1 MRRNRWISNCLKRSI
16 NKVIKKKGIRNNPFF
31 KAYIHTNTH
40 IKKKE
45 TEMSEEAILT
55 QQEIVE
61 SITTMTD
68 SFQMIENIV
77 KRALEKLKKDEEVD
91 VQQLQFLLEPF
102 GSIAEIIQS
111 VSKNF
116 AADSLLD
123 TTQFIVLILDEC
135 NKGDKR
141 DGKKERET
149 SSI

>member
-1 MRRNRWISNCLKRSI
+1 
-16 NKVIKKKGIRNNPFF
+16 
-31 KAYIHTNTH
+31 
-40 IKKKE
+40 
-45 TEMSEEAILT
+45 MSEKTILT

-68 SFQMIENIV
+68 SFQMIETIV
-77 KRALEKLKKDEEVD
+77 KRALEKIKKDKTVN
-91 VQQLQFLLEPF
+91 VNQLEFLLRSF

-123 TTQFIVLILDEC
+123 TTQFTVLILDEC
-135 NKGDKR
+135 NKGDQK

-149 SSI
+149 SGIQGDEKSKR